1 MQSFNEGYTI
11 EDELN
16 QCPVNECCKP
26 NGKTSLQ
33 TNLNVSE
40 ICENV
45 NSKCESQLLKSRCFK
60 SENPGK

>member
-1 MQSFNEGYTI
+1 MQSFNQGYVI
-11 EDELN
+11 DDKFN
-16 QCPVNECCKP
+16 QFPISCRP
-26 NGKTSLQ
+26 NGKERLQ

-45 NSKCESQLLKSRCFK
+45 NASCENQSLKSRCYK